1 MQKQNELLKRIQF
14 LQAEQDAAK
23 DLIEEPAE
31 YKRKIEEEQNQKNLR
46 RLKRLNRKK
55 KPKTQPFLKEY
66 IPFLMN
72 TINCSKHNFLIKTRL
87 RVACI
92 CLIHSFIHS
101 YWCTNF

>member
-23 DLIEEPAE
+23 DLIEELAE

-55 KPKTQPFLKEY
+55 NQKLSHF
-66 IPFLMN
+66 
-72 TINCSKHNFLIKTRL
+72 
-87 RVACI
+87 
-92 CLIHSFIHS
+92 
-101 YWCTNF
+101 